1 MFLHRWKINSN
12 RENFYGTLGNRVL
25 SLLISRQR
33 HYHRAKRPDNID
45 FIKENKL
52 YSRYLCGSL
61 ITSPFRRSSVIL
73 SLARRFMWLYNYKTC
88 QVQSRGVYK
97 NVTNVLVNWWP
108 ITRKI
113 FTRREIVMT
122 GTMINWQIH
131 N

>member
-52 YSRYLCGSL
+52 YSRLVMWFIDNKSIQEELCYFISGQK
-61 ITSPFRRSSVIL
+61 I
-73 SLARRFMWLYNYKTC
+73 Y
-88 QVQSRGVYK
+88 
-97 NVTNVLVNWWP
+97 VTV
-108 ITRKI
+108 
-113 FTRREIVMT
+113 
-122 GTMINWQIH
+122 
-131 N
+131 